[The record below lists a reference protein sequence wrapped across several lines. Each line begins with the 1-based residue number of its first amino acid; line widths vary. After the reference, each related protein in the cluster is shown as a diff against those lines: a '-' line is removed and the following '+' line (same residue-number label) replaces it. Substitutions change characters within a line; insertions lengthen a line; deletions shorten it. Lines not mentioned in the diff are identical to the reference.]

1 MSYNNAFS
9 VHKLGSLCLK
19 IGSGSTPR
27 GGSEVYLKNG
37 DFALIRSQNIRNDSF
52 DRNGLV
58 YLNQDQADKLA
69 NVAVESNDVLL
80 NITGDSVARCCQV
93 DNNLLPARVN
103 QHVVIIRP
111 NPAKLDPR
119 FLRYVLI
126 SPKMQQVLL
135 NLASAG
141 ATRNALTKGMIESL
155 EIPFPHIEK
164 QRAIADI
171 LGCLDDKIE
180 LNRQMCKTLEDI
192 ASTLF
197 KSWFI
202 DFDPVKAKAAGRNPE
217 GLSPD
222 IADLFPDCFFDSSLG
237 QIPKGWSVKEIGSL
251 VEIVGGGTP
260 NTKEEIFW
268 KNGIHNWVT
277 PKDLSG
283 LDHHV
288 LINTDR
294 KISDAGLSKISSGL
308 LPVGTVLLSSRAP
321 IGYVAITQIPV
332 SINQGFIAMKCS
344 KTLGKHFIHQWTLAN
359 LEVIKNRAN
368 GSTFLEIN
376 KASFRPILISY
387 PTNHLIN
394 VFDNIT
400 EQLFLKTV
408 EAIKQINTL
417 EETRNNLLSKL
428 IAGELKINES

>member
-1 MSYNNAFS
+1 MSYNEAFP
-9 VHKLGSLCLK
+9 VHKLSSLCSK

-37 DFALIRSQNIRNDSF
+37 SFALIRSQNIRNDSF

-93 DNNLLPARVN
+93 DNSLLPARVN
-103 QHVVIIRP
+103 QHVAIIRP

-155 EIPFPHIEK
+155 EIPLPYIEK

-180 LNRQMCKTLEDI
+180 LNRQMCKTQEDI

-202 DFDPVKAKAAGRNPE
+202 DFEPVKAKAAGREPE
-217 GLSPD
+217 GLSREL
-222 IADLFPDCFFDSSLG
+222 AELFPDNFIDSPLGKIPSGWKHVSLSTEFDLLMGQSPPGNTYNEISEGLPFFQGTADFGFRFPSNRIFCNKPNRIANTG
-237 QIPKGWSVKEIGSL
+237 QVLVSVRAPVGEVNVAIENCCIGRGVASVNHKSGSL
-251 VEIVGGGTP
+251 SYTFYMMKALKNNFKSFEANGTVFGSIKK
-260 NTKEEIFW
+260 NEFENIKLIFSDQLRLIKEFENIA
-268 KNGIHNWVT
+268 GIID
-277 PKDLSG
+277 K
-283 LDHHV
+283 
-288 LINTDR
+288 
-294 KISDAGLSKISSGL
+294 KIERLSKHTLNLCEIRNFL
-308 LPVGTVLLSSRAP
+308 LPR
-321 IGYVAITQIPV
+321 
-332 SINQGFIAMKCS
+332 
-344 KTLGKHFIHQWTLAN
+344 
-359 LEVIKNRAN
+359 
-368 GSTFLEIN
+368 
-376 KASFRPILISY
+376 LISGS
-387 PTNHLIN
+387 IR
-394 VFDNIT
+394 
-400 EQLFLKTV
+400 LKD
-408 EAIKQINTL
+408 I
-417 EETRNNLLSKL
+417 
-428 IAGELKINES
+428 